1 MCDCAVGGCVGDIV
15 GVVSSPADGVSAAEG
30 GGGCLLWCGG
40 DEVIVDVNEGVGCY
54 DSGEK
59 VEQRTISRERRW
71 ARVRLWHGGES
82 TCTFLAVKALDPLSR
97 IGERRKEIAMCIAIS
112 DNLLSLGGILTGKG

>member
-30 GGGCLLWCGG
+30 GGCLLWSGV

-54 DSGEK
+54 DSGKK

-71 ARVRLWHGGES
+71 ARVRLWHGGGS

-97 IGERRKEIAMCIAIS
+97 IGERKKEIAMCIAIS
-112 DNLLSLGGILTGKG
+112 DNPLSLGGILTGKD